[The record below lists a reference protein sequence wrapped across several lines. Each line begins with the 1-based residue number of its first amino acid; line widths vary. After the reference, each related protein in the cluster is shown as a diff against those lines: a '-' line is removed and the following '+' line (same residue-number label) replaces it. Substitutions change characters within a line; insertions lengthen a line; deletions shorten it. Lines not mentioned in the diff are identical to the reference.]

1 MPEGDI
7 TEPEARVSTL
17 ELFFDLVF
25 VFAITQITGT
35 VTHDP
40 TAVGLA
46 RGVALFLVLWWAWG
60 AYAWLTNTVPTAE
73 TLPRLVVL
81 AAMGA
86 IVVAPPAV
94 PHAWGDGGV
103 ALALAWLVVMVLHA
117 ALFVLAAGNSETS
130 RRAVFK
136 LAGTNLGA
144 GVLLLAGGLGGG

>member
-60 AYAWLTNTVPTAE
+60 AFAWLPNTVPTAE

-81 AAMGA
+81 AAMA
-86 IVVAPPAV
+86 AMLVVALAV

-103 ALALAWLVVMVLHA
+103 ALALAWLGGVVLPA
-117 ALFVLAAGNSETS
+117 RPL
-130 RRAVFK
+130 
-136 LAGTNLGA
+136 
-144 GVLLLAGGLGGG
+144 